1 MVAARMVGGFPENM
15 WSDNRSAAALKRLR
29 GPGSVHVLA
38 TFITVLLLSLGGCKK
53 PEADARTA
61 DALVRLVAVE
71 PASPEQ
77 RAFTGT
83 VAARVQSDL
92 GFRVSGKVVERLVDT
107 GQVIQAG
114 APLYRIDPTDF
125 EHAIAAQMGN
135 VAAAKARLI
144 QATADEKRYRRLLP
158 TGAVSASEYD
168 AAKAAADS
176 ARALLD
182 AAQAQLKIA
191 QDERQY
197 STLLADAEGTV
208 VEALAE
214 PGQVVSAGQVVA
226 RIAHVGPREAA
237 VNLPETVRPAIGS
250 AAQASLYGLDR
261 RWPAH
266 LRQLSDAADPLTRTY
281 EARYVLEGDA
291 ATAPLGATVTI
302 LLPNEA
308 ADRMAVPLGALS
320 DEGKAPGVWVFDEK
334 TSTVMFRPVRIDQV
348 GAETAILSSGVSVG
362 EQIVALGAHL
372 LHDGQ
377 RVRSSDAQASL
388 P

>member
-1 MVAARMVGGFPENM
+1 MNAYSGRTALVTGASTRIGTVKALALVAVALFSLSGCDQP
-15 WSDNRSAAALKRLR
+15 AAD
-29 GPGSVHVLA
+29 P
-38 TFITVLLLSLGGCKK
+38 
-53 PEADARTA
+53 RTA
-61 DALVRLVAVE
+61 DTLVRLVSVE
-71 PASPEQ
+71 PASPEE

-92 GFRVSGKVVERLVDT
+92 GFRISGKIIERLVDT

-114 APLYRIDPTDF
+114 TPAYRIDATDY
-125 EHAIAAQMGN
+125 EHAITAQLGN

-158 TGAVSASEYD
+158 SGAVSASEYD
-168 AAKAAADS
+168 ATKAAADS

-182 AAQAQLKIA
+182 AAQAELKVA
-191 QDERQY
+191 QDESRY
-197 STLLADAEGTV
+197 STLVADADGTV

-226 RIAHVGPREAA
+226 RIAHIGPREAS
-237 VNLPETVRPAIGS
+237 VSLPETVRPAIGS
-250 AAQASLYGLDR
+250 AAHASLYGGDA

-291 ATAPLGATVTI
+291 AMAPLGATVTI
-302 LLPNEA
+302 LLPNGHA
-308 ADRMAVPLGALS
+308 ADRTAVPLGALS
-320 DEGKAPGVWVFDEK
+320 DEGNAAGVWVFDEK
-334 TSTVMFRPVRIDQV
+334 TSTVTFRPVRIDQV
-348 GAETAILSSGVSVG
+348 GAETAILSGGVSVG
-362 EQIVALGAHL
+362 ERIIALGAHL
-372 LHDGQ
+372 LHEGQ
-377 RVRSSDAQASL
+377 RVRIGDVQVSL

>member
-1 MVAARMVGGFPENM
+1 MPTARMAERLTARTLAALVAASLIF
-15 WSDNRSAAALKRLR
+15 
-29 GPGSVHVLA
+29 
-38 TFITVLLLSLGGCKK
+38 LGGCEQ
-53 PEADARTA
+53 PEPDPRTA
-61 DALVRLVAVE
+61 DTLVRLVSVE
-71 PASPEQ
+71 PASPVE

-92 GFRVSGKVVERLVDT
+92 GFRVSGKIVERLVDT

-114 APLYRIDPTDF
+114 TPLYRIDATDYN
-125 EHAIAAQMGN
+125 HAITAQLGN

-144 QATADEKRYRRLLP
+144 QAAADEKRYRRLLP
-158 TGAVSASEYD
+158 SGAVSASEYD

-182 AAQAQLKIA
+182 AAQAQLKVA
-191 QDERQY
+191 QDESRY
-197 STLLADAEGTV
+197 STLVADADGTV
-208 VEALAE
+208 VETLAE

-226 RIAHVGPREAA
+226 RIAHVGPREAS
-237 VNLPETVRPAIGS
+237 VSLPETVRPAIGS
-250 AAQASLYGLDR
+250 AAQASLYGGDA

-291 ATAPLGATVTI
+291 AMAPLGATVTI
-302 LLPNEA
+302 LLPNGA
-308 ADRMAVPLGALS
+308 ADRVAVPLGALS
-320 DEGKAPGVWVFDEK
+320 DEGKQAGVWIFDDK
-334 TSTVMFRPVRIDQV
+334 TSSVAFRPVRIDRV
-348 GAETAILSSGVSVG
+348 GAETAILSSGISVG
-362 EQIVALGAHL
+362 ERIVGLGAHL

-377 RVRSSDAQASL
+377 RVRISDAQASL

>member
-1 MVAARMVGGFPENM
+1 MTGAQVVGGFPAPY
-15 WSDNRSAAALKRLR
+15 WLR
-29 GPGSVHVLA
+29 RPGNTRILATVLA
-38 TFITVLLLSLGGCKK
+38 VSLLSLGGCKK
-53 PEADARTA
+53 PEADPRTT
-61 DALVRLVAVE
+61 DALVRLVAVGL
-71 PASPEQ
+71 ASPEQ

-92 GFRVSGKVVERLVDT
+92 GFRVSGKIVERLVDT

-114 APLYRIDPTDF
+114 TPLYRIDPTDF
-125 EHAIAAQMGN
+125 EHAIAAQLGN

-144 QATADEKRYRRLLP
+144 QATADEKRYGRLLP
-158 TGAVSASEYD
+158 TGAVSASDYD
-168 AAKAAADS
+168 AAKAALDS

-191 QDERQY
+191 QDDREY
-197 STLLADAEGTV
+197 STLVGDADGTV
-208 VEALAE
+208 VEVLAE

-250 AAQASLYGLDR
+250 AAQASVYGKDA
-261 RWPAH
+261 RWAAQ
-266 LRQLSDAADPLTRTY
+266 LRQLSDAADPRTRTY

-291 ATAPLGATVTI
+291 AAAPLGATVTI
-302 LLPNEA
+302 LLRNDA
-308 ADRMAVPLGALS
+308 AARMAVPLGALS
-320 DEGKAPGVWVFDEK
+320 DEGKGAGGWVFDEK
-334 TSTVMFRPVRIDQV
+334 TSTVTFRPVRIDQV
-348 GAETAILSSGVSVG
+348 GAETAILSSGVFAG
-362 EQIVALGAHL
+362 ERIVALGAHL

-377 RVRSSDAQASL
+377 RVRISDAQASL

>member
-1 MVAARMVGGFPENM
+1 MAGLSQEVVWPPSR
-15 WSDNRSAAALKRLR
+15 RLR
-29 GPGSVHVLA
+29 GPGSVA
-38 TFITVLLLSLGGCKK
+38 FIAALLLSLGGCDQ
-53 PEADARTA
+53 PEADPRTL
-61 DALVRLVAVE
+61 DTLVRLVSVE

-92 GFRVSGKVVERLVDT
+92 GFRVNGKIVERLVDT

-114 APLYRIDPTDF
+114 TPLYRIDATDY
-125 EHAIAAQMGN
+125 EHAITAQLGN

-144 QATADEKRYRRLLP
+144 QAAADEKRYRRLLP
-158 TGAVSASEYD
+158 SGAVSASEYD
-168 AAKAAADS
+168 ATKAAADS

-182 AAQAQLKIA
+182 AAQAQLKVA
-191 QDERQY
+191 QDESRY
-197 STLLADAEGTV
+197 STLVADADGTV

-226 RIAHVGPREAA
+226 RIAHIGPREAS
-237 VNLPETVRPAIGS
+237 VSLPETVRPAIGS
-250 AAQASLYGLDR
+250 AAQASLYGTDA

-281 EARYVLEGDA
+281 EARYVLGGDA
-291 ATAPLGATVTI
+291 AMAPLGATVTV
-302 LLPNEA
+302 LLPNDLA
-308 ADRMAVPLGALS
+308 ADRTAVPLGALS
-320 DEGKAPGVWVFDEK
+320 DEGQQAGVWVFDEK
-334 TSTVMFRPVRIDQV
+334 TSTVAFRPVRIDQV
-348 GAETAILSSGVSVG
+348 GAETAILSGGISVG
-362 EQIVALGAHL
+362 ERIVALGAHL

-377 RVRSSDAQASL
+377 RVRISDAQASL

>member
-1 MVAARMVGGFPENM
+1 M
-15 WSDNRSAAALKRLR
+15 
-29 GPGSVHVLA
+29 
-38 TFITVLLLSLGGCKK
+38 
-53 PEADARTA
+53 
-61 DALVRLVAVE
+61 LVRLVSVE
-71 PASPEQ
+71 PASPAE

-92 GFRVSGKVVERLVDT
+92 GFRVGGKIIERLVDT
-107 GQVIQAG
+107 GQVIKAG
-114 APLYRIDPTDF
+114 TPLYRIDSTDY
-125 EHAIAAQMGN
+125 EHAITAQLGN

-144 QATADEKRYRRLLP
+144 QATADEGRYRRLLP

-168 AAKAAADS
+168 AMKAAADS

-182 AAQAQLKIA
+182 AAQAQLKVA
-191 QDERQY
+191 QDESQY
-197 STLLADAEGTV
+197 STLLADADGTV
-208 VEALAE
+208 VETLAE
-214 PGQVVSAGQVVA
+214 PGQVVSAGQIVA
-226 RIAHVGPREAA
+226 RIAHTGPREASIS
-237 VNLPETVRPAIGS
+237 LPETVRPAIGS
-250 AAQASLYGLDR
+250 AAQASLYGRDA

-302 LLPNEA
+302 LLSNDQA
-308 ADRMAVPLGALS
+308 ADRTAVPLGALS
-320 DEGKAPGVWVFDEK
+320 DEGKQAGVWVFDEK
-334 TSTVMFRPVRIDQV
+334 TSTVAFRSVRIDQV

-362 EQIVALGAHL
+362 EHIVALGAHL

-377 RVRSSDAQASL
+377 RVRIGDAQASL

>member
-1 MVAARMVGGFPENM
+1 MNAYSGRTALVTGASTRIGTVKALALVAVALFSLSGCDRP
-15 WSDNRSAAALKRLR
+15 AAD
-29 GPGSVHVLA
+29 P
-38 TFITVLLLSLGGCKK
+38 
-53 PEADARTA
+53 RTA
-61 DALVRLVAVE
+61 DTLVRLVSVE
-71 PASPEQ
+71 SASPEE

-92 GFRVSGKVVERLVDT
+92 GFRVGGKIVERLVDT
-107 GQVIQAG
+107 GQIIKAG
-114 APLYRIDPTDF
+114 TPLYRIDATDY
-125 EHAIAAQMGN
+125 EHAITAELGN

-144 QATADEKRYRRLLP
+144 QAAADEKRYRRLLP
-158 TGAVSASEYD
+158 SGAVSASEYD

-182 AAQAQLKIA
+182 AAQAQLKVA
-191 QDERQY
+191 QDESRY
-197 STLLADAEGTV
+197 STLVADADGTV
-208 VEALAE
+208 VETLAE

-226 RIAHVGPREAA
+226 RIAHMGPREAS
-237 VNLPETVRPAIGS
+237 VSLPETVRPAIGS
-250 AAQASLYGLDR
+250 AAQASLYGGDA

-291 ATAPLGATVTI
+291 AMAPLGATVTI
-302 LLPNEA
+302 LLPNDHA
-308 ADRMAVPLGALS
+308 ADRTAVPLGALS
-320 DEGKAPGVWVFDEK
+320 DEGEEAGVWVFDEK
-334 TSTVMFRPVRIDQV
+334 TSTVTFRPVRIDQV

-362 EQIVALGAHL
+362 ERIVALGAHL

-377 RVRSSDAQASL
+377 RVRIRDAQASL